1 MKKLI
6 IILVVL
12 GSIIITP
19 LAYASEKS
27 VSHSNQ
33 FSLVFLFVVFL
44 LLVGRIG
51 ALAERFRQ
59 PSVLGELIMGMILGV
74 VALLPGLHGILT
86 LACDPIV
93 VGTAEIGVLLLLF
106 RTGLETNLHDMK
118 NVGIKALTV
127 AVVGVVLPFVGGFF
141 AIKILM
147 PGMTNN
153 TALFFGATLTA
164 TSVGITTRVFK
175 DLNILKTIEAQIVLG
190 AAVIDDVLGLLIL
203 GIITGIVSSGHV
215 EIMTVVVLC
224 LKAFVFFVGTIFLGR
239 LLAPRIGVWFAR
251 IHPGVGMKMAL
262 ALVFCGVFSYAASA
276 LAGLAPIVG
285 AFTAGLILD
294 PVHFKAFN
302 TPFNADRLRSWANQ
316 LRCVSTKD
324 STDIIQEMEASVHNK
339 EQMHVDNLIE
349 GLSNFFIPIFF
360 VYTGLQVNFSV
371 FCDVKIVCIALVI
384 TAIAF
389 TGKIACGYVAGK
401 TVDRKLIGF
410 AMAPRGEVG
419 LIFLNVGKKL
429 GVVTSQTFAIGV
441 IMVILTTLLTP
452 PILNMLINKRN
463 AMKKAL
469 T

>member
-1 MKKLI
+1 MKKII

-12 GSIIITP
+12 GSIITP
-19 LAYASEKS
+19 QLAYASGKS
-27 VSHSNQ
+27 VSHSNE
-33 FSLVFLFVVFL
+33 FSLVFLFVVIL
-44 LLVGRIG
+44 LLAGRIG

-74 VALLPGLHGILT
+74 LALLPGLHGILD
-86 LACDPIV
+86 LACEPIV
-93 VGTAEIGVLLLLF
+93 VGIAEIGVLLLLF

-118 NVGIKALTV
+118 SVGVRALAV
-127 AVVGVVLPFVGGFF
+127 AVVGVVLPFVGGFL

-147 PGMTNN
+147 PGMSNN
-153 TALFFGATLTA
+153 TSLFFGATLTA

-215 EIMTVVVLC
+215 ELVTVVVLC
-224 LKAFVFFVGTIFLGR
+224 VKAFVFFVGAIFFGR
-239 LLAPRIGVWFAR
+239 LLAPRFGVWLSR
-251 IHPGVGMKMAL
+251 IHPGSGMKMAL

-294 PVHFKAFN
+294 PVHFKSFN
-302 TPFNADRLRSWANQ
+302 APLNADRLRAWANQ
-316 LRCVSTKD
+316 LRCVSSED
-324 STDIIQEMEASVHNK
+324 STDIINEMEDVVQDK
-339 EQMHVDNLIE
+339 EQMHLDSLIE
-349 GLSNFFIPIFF
+349 GMSNFFIPIFF

-371 FCDVKIVCIALVI
+371 FCDIKIVCIALVI

-389 TGKIACGYVAGK
+389 IGKIACGYAAGK
-401 TVDRKLIGF
+401 TVDCKLIGF
-410 AMAPRGEVG
+410 GMVPRGEVG

-429 GVVTSQTFAIGV
+429 GVVSSQTFAIGV
-441 IMVILTTLLTP
+441 IMVVLTTLFTP
-452 PILNMLINKRN
+452 PILNMLVRKRN
-463 AMKKAL
+463 ALNKAL